1 MGNPLRD
8 SRSSFSLLMLLLF
21 ANVAFFIVQIS
32 TERDVATQYGTY
44 RTSDF
49 TESLALDA
57 KDVRHGQIY
66 RLFTYMFLHGSVMHI
81 LFNMWGLYMFG
92 SILEQRIGPFRF
104 FNLYF
109 ISGLSGAG
117 LWMLS
122 NWNSSIPC
130 VGASGAVSGI
140 IIATAMFYPDMRIML
155 LIPPIPMKLKTFAF
169 VFLIVELAFEFGVSD
184 GIAHLAHVGGF
195 LGGYLYIRLLY
206 KDEIWDMLS
215 VFKFG
220 KGKSLYSMKS
230 PPPGWSV
237 TDKQVTQ
244 AEMDRILDKLSAT
257 GINSLTEQ
265 EMETLRKAREQMRAE
280 RKG

>member
-1 MGNPLRD
+1 
-8 SRSSFSLLMLLLF
+8 MLLLI
-21 ANVAFFIVQIS
+21 ANVVFFIIQLS
-32 TERDVATQYGTY
+32 TEREIAVQGGVKVLV
-44 RTSDF
+44 SDF
-49 TESLALDA
+49 TDSLSLDA

-66 RLFTYMFLHGSVMHI
+66 RLFTYMFLHGGVMHI

-92 SILEQRIGPFRF
+92 SILEQRIGSFRF

-109 ISGLSGAG
+109 ISGLSGAA
-117 LWMLS
+117 LWMLC
-122 NWNSSIPC
+122 NWNSDIPC
-130 VGASGAVSGI
+130 IGASGAVSGI
-140 IIATAMFYPDMRIML
+140 IIATAMFFPDMMIMM

-169 VFLIVELAFEFGVSD
+169 VFLVVELAFEVGVSD

-206 KDEIWDMLS
+206 KNEIWDMFS
-215 VFKFG
+215 FKFG
-220 KGKSLYSMKS
+220 KAKSPYSMKS
-230 PPPGWSV
+230 PPSGWSV
-237 TDKQVTQ
+237 TDSQVTQ

-265 EMETLRKAREQMRAE
+265 EMETLRRAREQMRAE